1 MFTSRVPARPLLP
14 LWISA
19 VVIVSVLVIARAA
32 YARSGRPAS
41 TPAKPPQTDDVDA
54 RIDAFWTWWRG
65 ASPRL
70 AAAIDAK
77 KAVSITAEV
86 GAHVDAIDSRLAWE
100 TGPGLHGARHHFS
113 LSSEGDIDLRVLT
126 ERWVARAP
134 RSDGTWEYY
143 PARQAYPRDYWALEL
158 HDAAGT
164 KIDFSAVKVG
174 FETNVDRELINVR
187 FHHPALAKLDDN
199 ERARAAFLTLDNVLG
214 EDGVERWVGA
224 ITPSVDPIVDGRPLD
239 ALRQEVEKLK
249 KIATGERFAILKG
262 KTADGQPMIATVNL
276 ALKRLDH
283 LLMEEHLTVTFPL
296 SSPTP
301 QGLTTPEE
309 ADVLNKVEDELLA
322 ALGHDAVYIGRETGQ
337 RQRVLHFHVASAGPA
352 EARSRAWAKQHKE
365 RRAVVTIAHDPRWQV
380 LRRW

>member
-1 MFTSRVPARPLLP
+1 MLP
-14 LWISA
+14 VWISA
-19 VVIVSVLVIARAA
+19 VVVIASVLVIAGAA
-32 YARSGRPAS
+32 HARSGRAAPK
-41 TPAKPPQTDDVDA
+41 TTGQPQTDNVVA
-54 RIDAFWTWWRG
+54 RIDAFWTWWRE

-70 AAAIDAK
+70 AAALDAG

-86 GAHVDAIDSRLAWE
+86 GAHVDAIDPRLAWE

-113 LSSEGDIDLRVLT
+113 LSSEGDIELRVLT

-134 RSDGTWEYY
+134 RPDGAWEYY
-143 PARQAYPRDYWALEL
+143 PARQAYPRAYWALEL
-158 HDAAGT
+158 HDPAGT

-187 FHHPALAKLDDN
+187 FHHPALAKLDGN

-224 ITPSVDPIVDGRPLD
+224 ITASVDPIADGRPLD
-239 ALRQEVEKLK
+239 ALLGAIEELK
-249 KIATGERFAILKG
+249 KTATGERFAILKG
-262 KTADGQPMIATVNL
+262 KTADGQPIVATVNL

-283 LLMEEHLTVTFPL
+283 LLMDEHLTVTFPL
-296 SSPTP
+296 SDPTP

-309 ADVLNKVEDELLA
+309 AEVLNKLEDDLLA

-337 RQRVLHFHVASAGPA
+337 RQRALHFHVAPGGSG
-352 EARSRAWAKQHKE
+352 EERTRNWAKQLRG
-365 RRAVVTIAHDPRWQV
+365 RRAEIRAEHDPRWQV